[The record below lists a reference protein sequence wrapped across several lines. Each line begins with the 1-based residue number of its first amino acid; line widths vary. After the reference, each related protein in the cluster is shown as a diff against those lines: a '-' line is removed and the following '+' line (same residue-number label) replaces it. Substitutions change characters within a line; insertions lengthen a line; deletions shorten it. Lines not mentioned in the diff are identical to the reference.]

1 MSSRISD
8 LEARLEAVERRLG
21 ALEGVVAEP
30 TTEQRKAAEP
40 TLDDGTVGVVSAHI
54 GRVLLIFGGAYLL
67 RAITDFEFVPKAIG
81 ILIGAVYAV
90 SWLVIGYRK
99 SRFEAQRTS
108 AAIYSGTSVVL
119 ALPLLLEAVTKFM
132 LLSGT
137 QAILGLV
144 VYNAL
149 AYFVAIRR
157 QFRSLAWLA
166 TAGSI
171 AVATGVLVA
180 SHSAVAV
187 ALFVIALGFVALW
200 TVYRMDW
207 LALQWLAAIGA
218 NAGVMMLVALSNTE
232 QWSISP
238 RLAFLFGVLLLFV
251 YLGSFIVRTHRQ
263 AGHINIFEVVQTV
276 LMGVVVGWSAANA
289 VSAGQLAAPTA
300 GLIGIVLGVLT
311 YGLALTPQSRLH
323 RNQNFFY
330 YQTLGLLL
338 MLVGSAWLLPLG
350 MASMLW
356 AVAALVA
363 AFFSGRTGWVNL
375 SLQSTLLVFAAGV
388 GSGLLATGL
397 DALAGDPLDGWPGFR
412 ASHLLIALAT
422 VACLFIPVAQRSARW
437 GSGAGLPQVIVL
449 AFSVWEV
456 GGLFV
461 AFAAPWLAE
470 AGTAEPDLSVLAAL
484 RTAVLAVAS
493 VTLALSSRYP
503 RWPEARWL
511 VYPVLILVA
520 IKLTFE
526 DFPHGQPATLFV
538 ALGFVGSALLLVARF
553 LKRDTA
559 PADGA

>member
-1 MSSRISD
+1 MSSRVAD
-8 LEARLEAVERRLG
+8 LEARLEAVERRLS

-30 TTEQRKAAEP
+30 TTEERKAAEP

-81 ILIGAVYAV
+81 ILIGAAYAV

-99 SRFEAQRTS
+99 GRKETLRTS

-119 ALPLLLEAVTKFM
+119 ALPLLLEAVTKFA
-132 LLSGT
+132 LLSGA
-137 QAILGLV
+137 QAVLGLV

-157 QFRSLAWLA
+157 QFRSLAWLV

-251 YLGSFIVRTHRQ
+251 YLGSFIVRTHLK

-276 LMGVVVGWSAANA
+276 LMGVVTGWSAANA
-289 VSAGQLAAPTA
+289 VAAGQLAASTA
-300 GLIGIVLGVLT
+300 GLIGIVLGLLT
-311 YGLALTPQSRLH
+311 YGLALTPQSRVH

-338 MLVGSAWLLPLG
+338 MLIGSAWLLPLG
-350 MASMLW
+350 VASMLW
-356 AVAALVA
+356 AIAAVVAAV
-363 AFFSGRTGWVNL
+363 FSGRTGWVNL
-375 SLQSTLLVFAAGV
+375 SLQSTLLVIAAGI
-388 GSGLLATGL
+388 GSGLLATGIS
-397 DALAGDPLDGWPGFR
+397 AFAGDPLGNWPVFL
-412 ASHLLIALAT
+412 ASHVLVSLAT
-422 VACLFIPVAQRSARW
+422 VACLFIPVAQRSERW
-437 GSGAGLPQVIVL
+437 GTGAGLPQVIVL
-449 AFSVWEV
+449 ALSVWEV
-456 GGLFV
+456 GGLFIV
-461 AFAAPWLAE
+461 LSAPWIAG
-470 AGTAEPDLSVLAAL
+470 AGTAEPDLGMLAAL

-520 IKLTFE
+520 IKLTLE

-538 ALGFVGSALLLVARF
+538 ALGFVGSALLLVAKF

-559 PADGA
+559 PADAA

>member
-8 LEARLEAVERRLG
+8 LEARLEAVERRLS

-30 TTEQRKAAEP
+30 TTEERKAAEP

-81 ILIGAVYAV
+81 ILIGAAYAA

-99 SRFEAQRTS
+99 SRNEALRTS

-119 ALPLLLEAVTKFM
+119 ALPLLLEAVTKFA

-137 QAILGLV
+137 QAVLGLV

-157 QFRSLAWLA
+157 QFRSLAWLV

-187 ALFVIALGFVALW
+187 ALFVVALGFVALW

-238 RLAFLFGVLLLFV
+238 RLAFVFGVLLLFV
-251 YLGSFIVRTHRQ
+251 YLGSFIVRTHLKK
-263 AGHINIFEVVQTV
+263 GHINVFEVVQTILAGTV
-276 LMGVVVGWSAANA
+276 AAWSAANA
-289 VSAGQLAAPTA
+289 VWAGELSASTA
-300 GLIGIVLGVLT
+300 GLIGIVLGLFT
-311 YGLALTPQSRLH
+311 YGLALTPQSRVH
-323 RNQNFFY
+323 RSQNFFY

-338 MLVGSAWLLPLG
+338 VLIGSAWLLPISI
-350 MASMLW
+350 ASMLW
-356 AVAALVA
+356 AALAVFAAIC
-363 AFFSGRTGWVNL
+363 SGRTGWVNL
-375 SLQSTLLVFAAGV
+375 SLQSTLLVVAAGI

-397 DALAGDPLDGWPGFR
+397 NAFAGNPLEYWPAFR
-412 ASHLLIALAT
+412 ASHVLVALAT

-437 GSGAGLPQVIVL
+437 GTGAGLPQVIVL
-449 AFSVWEV
+449 ALSVWEV
-456 GGLFV
+456 GGLFIV
-461 AFAAPWLAE
+461 LSAPWLAG
-470 AGTAEPDLSVLAAL
+470 AGGPDPDPGVLAAV
-484 RTAVLAVAS
+484 RTSVLAVAS

-511 VYPVLILVA
+511 VYPVLIVVA
-520 IKLTFE
+520 IKLTLE

-559 PADGA
+559 PADAA